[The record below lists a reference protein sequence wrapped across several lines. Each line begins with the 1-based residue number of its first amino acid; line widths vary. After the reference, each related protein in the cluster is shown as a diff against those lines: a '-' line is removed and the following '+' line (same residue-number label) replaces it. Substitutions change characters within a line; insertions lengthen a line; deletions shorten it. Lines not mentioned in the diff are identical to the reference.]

1 MWNLIKAEFAY
12 NVFYYSSILVIFLAY
27 TIFALFNFQLLD
39 PKQFGVDYWGGF
51 IAGFLCLFYFIM
63 YPIRVKELRERQNIL
78 LPISIKQISLGYLIY
93 FSLPVLIS
101 IIYFLVLHI
110 SILSLWKEQSASTV
124 AQLGMFFTVVSA
136 FIFVRQ
142 LWYLIEMKRTSIK
155 IFILV
160 SAVVYLLVSIAAIM
174 IFIRQIS
181 YEWFGWYYG
190 RVIFYL
196 PVIINLFLSYEFFL
210 KRKSY
215 LT

>member
-1 MWNLIKAEFAY
+1 MWNFIKAEFEY
-12 NVFYYSSILVIFLAY
+12 NILYYTAIAVIYLAF
-27 TIFALFNFQLLD
+27 TTFAIFNIELLD

-51 IAGFLCLFYFIM
+51 IAGFLYLFYFIM
-63 YPIRVKELRERQNIL
+63 YPIRIKEQRERQNVL
-78 LPISIKQISLGYLIY
+78 LPISLKQISLSYLIY

-110 SILSLWKEQSASTV
+110 SILSLWNEQSASTV

-136 FIFVRQ
+136 FIFIRQ
-142 LWYLIEMKRTSIK
+142 LWYLIELRRTSIK
-155 IFILV
+155 INYLIA
-160 SAVVYLLVSIAAIM
+160 AVIYLLILIAAIL

-181 YEWFGWYYG
+181 YELLGWYYG
-190 RVIFYL
+190 RMIFYL
-196 PVIINLFLSYEFFL
+196 PVMINLFLSYKFFL